1 MAHEGL
7 WELLNKFDP
16 TKTAQRAKCQYLSNP
31 ERYIVTL
38 LNAEYVVNLSDRNIF
53 SVQSGSPQSA
63 VIGTPYGGHRRKA
76 SPPYGVPKRTSG
88 LTVEPAEFLE
98 QLCLLAYLINAR
110 DLPLADKL
118 VGAETLPGGQFFF
131 RGLHSLPT
139 EKLKNVFGNCPEVL
153 HRVSAQFDAE
163 RCEFGDASIRLYV
176 LPRLPLTIVIWRHCE
191 EFDARASI
199 LFDQTAASQL
209 PLDALLA
216 AANLTVEALV
226 KDSP

>member
-7 WELLNKFDP
+7 WEQLDKLDG
-16 TKTAQRAKCQYLSNP
+16 TKTAQRAKCQYLTNP
-31 ERYIVTL
+31 VRYIVTL

-63 VIGTPYGGHRRKA
+63 GH
-76 SPPYGVPKRTSG
+76 

-98 QLCLLAYLINAR
+98 QLCILAYLINAQ

-118 VGAETLPGGQFFF
+118 IGAETLPGGQFFF

-139 EKLKNVFGNCPEVL
+139 KKLEQAFGNRPEVL
-153 HRVSAQFDAE
+153 HRISARFDAE
-163 RCEFGDASIRLYV
+163 QCEFGDASIRLYV

-216 AANLTVEALV
+216 AANLTVEALA
-226 KDSP
+226 KAATESS

>member
-16 TKTAQRAKCQYLSNP
+16 TKTAQRAKCQYLSSP

-53 SVQSGSPQSA
+53 SVQSSSPQSA
-63 VIGTPYGGHRRKA
+63 GR
-76 SPPYGVPKRTSG
+76 

-98 QLCLLAYLINAR
+98 QLCILAYLINAQ

-118 VGAETLPGGQFFF
+118 AGAETLPGGQFFF

-216 AANLTVEALV
+216 AANLTVEALI
-226 KDSP
+226 KTATESS

>member
-7 WELLNKFDP
+7 WEQLDKLDG
-16 TKTAQRAKCQYLSNP
+16 TKTAQRAKCQYLASP

-53 SVQSGSPQSA
+53 SAQSGSPQ
-63 VIGTPYGGHRRKA
+63 
-76 SPPYGVPKRTSG
+76 
-88 LTVEPAEFLE
+88 EPAEFLE
-98 QLCLLAYLINAR
+98 QLCILAYLINAQ

-139 EKLKNVFGNCPEVL
+139 KKLEQAFGNRPEVL
-153 HRVSAQFDAE
+153 HRISARFDAE

-176 LPRLPLTIVIWRHCE
+176 LPRLPLTIVIWRRCE

-216 AANLTVEALV
+216 AANLTVEALA
-226 KDSP
+226 KTATEDS

>member
-1 MAHEGL
+1 
-7 WELLNKFDP
+7 
-16 TKTAQRAKCQYLSNP
+16 
-31 ERYIVTL
+31 
-38 LNAEYVVNLSDRNIF
+38 
-53 SVQSGSPQSA
+53 
-63 VIGTPYGGHRRKA
+63 
-76 SPPYGVPKRTSG
+76 
-88 LTVEPAEFLE
+88 
-98 QLCLLAYLINAR
+98 LINAQ

-139 EKLKNVFGNCPEVL
+139 KKLEQTFGNRPEVL
-153 HRVSAQFDAE
+153 HRISAQFDAE

-176 LPRLPLTIVIWRHCE
+176 LPRLPLTVVIWRRCE

-216 AANLTVEALV
+216 AANLTVEALA
-226 KDSP
+226 KAATEDSKMASGE

>member
-7 WELLNKFDP
+7 WEQLDKLDG
-16 TKTAQRAKCQYLSNP
+16 TKTAQRANCQYLASP

-53 SVQSGSPQSA
+53 SAQSGSPQSS
-63 VIGTPYGGHRRKA
+63 GH
-76 SPPYGVPKRTSG
+76 
-88 LTVEPAEFLE
+88 LTAEPAEFLE
-98 QLCLLAYLINAR
+98 QLCILAYLINAQ
-110 DLPLADKL
+110 DLPFADKL

-139 EKLKNVFGNCPEVL
+139 KKLEQAFGNGPEVL
-153 HRVSAQFDAE
+153 HRTSARFDAE

-176 LPRLPLTIVIWRHCE
+176 LPRLPLTIVIWRRCE
-191 EFDARASI
+191 EFEARASI

-216 AANLTVEALV
+216 AANLTVEALA
-226 KDSP
+226 KDATEDS

>member
-7 WELLNKFDP
+7 WEQLDKLDG
-16 TKTAQRAKCQYLSNP
+16 TKTAQRAKCQYLSSP

-38 LNAEYVVNLSDRNIF
+38 LNAEYVVNPSDRNIF

-63 VIGTPYGGHRRKA
+63 VPGTPYEGHRRKA
-76 SPPYGVPKRTSG
+76 SPSG

-98 QLCLLAYLINAR
+98 QLCILAYLINAQ

-118 VGAETLPGGQFFF
+118 VGAKTLPGGQFFF

-176 LPRLPLTIVIWRHCE
+176 LPRLPLTIVIWRRCE

-216 AANLTVEALV
+216 AGNLTVGALV
-226 KDSP
+226 SR

>member
-7 WELLNKFDP
+7 WEQLDKLDGP
-16 TKTAQRAKCQYLSNP
+16 KTAQRAKCQYLSNP
-31 ERYIVTL
+31 KRYVVTL

-53 SVQSGSPQSA
+53 SARSGSPQKPA
-63 VIGTPYGGHRRKA
+63 V
-76 SPPYGVPKRTSG
+76 
-88 LTVEPAEFLE
+88 FLE
-98 QLCLLAYLINAR
+98 QLCILAYLINAR
-110 DLPLADKL
+110 DMPLTDKL

-139 EKLKNVFGNCPEVL
+139 QKLEQTFGNRPEVL
-153 HRVSAQFDAE
+153 HHVSTQLDTE

-176 LPRLPLTIVIWRHCE
+176 LPRLPLTIVIWRRCE

-216 AANLTVEALV
+216 AANLTVGVLV
-226 KDSP
+226 KAATQSS

>member
-7 WELLNKFDP
+7 WEQLNKLDG
-16 TKTAQRAKCQYLSNP
+16 TKTAQRAKCQYLTNP
-31 ERYIVTL
+31 VRYIVTL

-63 VIGTPYGGHRRKA
+63 VLGTPYGGH
-76 SPPYGVPKRTSG
+76 

-98 QLCLLAYLINAR
+98 QLCILAYLKNAQ

-118 VGAETLPGGQFFF
+118 IGAETLPGGQFFF

-176 LPRLPLTIVIWRHCE
+176 LPRLPLTIVIWRRCE

-216 AANLTVEALV
+216 AVNLTVEALV
-226 KDSP
+226 KAFTESS

>member
-7 WELLNKFDP
+7 WEQLDKLDG
-16 TKTAQRAKCQYLSNP
+16 TKTAQRAKCQYLRSP

-53 SVQSGSPQSA
+53 SAQSGSPQSA
-63 VIGTPYGGHRRKA
+63 GH
-76 SPPYGVPKRTSG
+76 

-98 QLCLLAYLINAR
+98 QLCILAYLINAQ
-110 DLPLADKL
+110 DLPFADKL

-139 EKLKNVFGNCPEVL
+139 KKLEQAFGNRPEVL
-153 HRVSAQFDAE
+153 HRISARFDAE

-176 LPRLPLTIVIWRHCE
+176 LPRLPLTIVIWRRCE
-191 EFDARASI
+191 EFEARASI

-216 AANLTVEALV
+216 AANLTVEALA
-226 KDSP
+226 KDATEDS

>member
-7 WELLNKFDP
+7 WEQLDKLDG
-16 TKTAQRAKCQYLSNP
+16 TKTAQRAKCQYLRSP

-53 SVQSGSPQSA
+53 SARSGSPQ
-63 VIGTPYGGHRRKA
+63 
-76 SPPYGVPKRTSG
+76 
-88 LTVEPAEFLE
+88 EPAEFLE
-98 QLCLLAYLINAR
+98 QLCILAYLINAQ

-118 VGAETLPGGQFFF
+118 VGPETLRGGQFFF

-139 EKLKNVFGNCPEVL
+139 KKLEQAFGNHPEVL
-153 HRVSAQFDAE
+153 HHISARFDAE
-163 RCEFGDASIRLYV
+163 RCEFGDASIRLYI
-176 LPRLPLTIVIWRHCE
+176 LPRLPLTIVIWRRCE

-199 LFDQTAASQL
+199 LFDQTAASQV

-216 AANLTVEALV
+216 AANLTVEALA
-226 KDSP
+226 KAATEDS

>member
-7 WELLNKFDP
+7 WEQLNKFDP
-16 TKTAQRAKCQYLSNP
+16 TKTAQRAKCQYLSSP

-53 SVQSGSPQSA
+53 PVQSGSPQSA
-63 VIGTPYGGHRRKA
+63 VPGTPYGGH
-76 SPPYGVPKRTSG
+76 

-98 QLCLLAYLINAR
+98 QLCILAYLINAR

-118 VGAETLPGGQFFF
+118 VGPETLPGGQFFF

-216 AANLTVEALV
+216 AANLTVGALV
-226 KDSP
+226 KDSTESS